1 MKTSVCGSAAASAC
15 CARWIGAVLI
25 ALLLYA
31 ASAMAGAAEKPD
43 DGAERPRTRPNI
55 VYILADDLGY
65 GDVRCYGGDRSKI
78 PTPHL
83 DRMAEQGM
91 RFTDAHTCSSVC
103 TPTRYGILTGR
114 YSWRSRLQK
123 GVLYGD
129 DPPLIA
135 PDRLTVASL
144 LKRNGYTTV
153 CLGKW
158 HLGLG
163 LPPRAA
169 SADVRNNAA
178 AGVDTSD
185 GNAVAAPVS
194 VAAAADR
201 ADPWRFDYAGRI
213 EHGPIQLGFDEFF
226 GISASLDMWPFAFIN
241 NDRFDPVPTVEKKW
255 IRTGPAAADFEAID
269 VMPKLAQ
276 RSVETIRRLA
286 PAARDGKPFFI
297 YLALTAPHTPI
308 VPTSA
313 WQGKSGLGAYAD
325 FVMQVDDLVGQVLA
339 ALDEANVAQDTLVF
353 FTSDNGCSP
362 QAKIEELVA
371 AGHHPN
377 GPLRGHKADIWE
389 GGHRVPLIVRW
400 PARVPPGTRCDDP
413 VCLNDLMATCADV
426 LNVKLPDDAGEDSES
441 MLPMLLR
448 TGGPRAE
455 RALVHHSV
463 DGRFAIRHGKWKLA
477 LCPGSGGWSQPRDP
491 QAARQ
496 GLPPMQLYDLET
508 DLGEQTNLVEKH
520 PEVARQLRQRLEQIV
535 AEGRSTPGAAQRN
548 DVAVQIERPAGQ

>member
-1 MKTSVCGSAAASAC
+1 MKTSVCGSTAAFAC
-15 CARWIGAVLI
+15 CGRWTSAVLI
-25 ALLLYA
+25 AFVLYA
-31 ASAMAGAAEKPD
+31 ASAMTIAAEKPV
-43 DGAERPRTRPNI
+43 EREGSPRTRPNI

-91 RFTDAHTCSSVC
+91 RFTDAHSCSSVC

-129 DPPLIA
+129 DPPLID
-135 PDRLTVASL
+135 PGRLTVASL
-144 LKRNGYTTV
+144 LKRNGYATV

-169 SADVRNNAA
+169 AGRADVNAA
-178 AGVDTSD
+178 A
-185 GNAVAAPVS
+185 AAAAIVSPVS
-194 VAAAADR
+194 VAAAER
-201 ADPWRFDYAGRI
+201 NDPWRFDYSGRI
-213 EHGPIQLGFDEFF
+213 EGGPIALGFDEFF

-241 NDRFDPVPTVEKKW
+241 NDRFEPVPTVEKKW

-286 PAARDGKPFFI
+286 PAAREGKPFFI

-339 ALDEANVAQDTLVF
+339 ALDEEKIARDTLVF

-362 QAKIEELVA
+362 QAKIDELIA

-400 PARVPPGTRCDDP
+400 PAKVPPGTRCDDP
-413 VCLNDLMATCADV
+413 VCLNDLMATCADL
-426 LNVKLPDDAGEDSES
+426 LNVTLPDDAGEDSES

-520 PEVARQLRQRLEQIV
+520 PEIARQLRERLERLV
-535 AEGRSTPGAAQRN
+535 AEGRSTPGKRQHN

>member
-1 MKTSVCGSAAASAC
+1 MKTRMCNSAAVSVCFGRRAVAASLIIALSAASA
-15 CARWIGAVLI
+15 I
-25 ALLLYA
+25 AI
-31 ASAMAGAAEKPD
+31 AAEQPD
-43 DGAERPRTRPNI
+43 KGSGSRGTGPNI

-91 RFTDAHTCSSVC
+91 RFTDAHSCSSVC

-129 DPPLIA
+129 DSPLIV

-144 LKRNGYTTV
+144 LKRNGYTTI

-169 SADVRNNAA
+169 AGRAGNNAGDGA
-178 AGVDTSD
+178 A
-185 GNAVAAPVS
+185 AVAPTVADTVS
-194 VAAAADR
+194 VAAAAGR
-201 ADPWRFDYAGRI
+201 NDPWRFDYAGRI
-213 EHGPIQLGFDEFF
+213 ERGPIELGFNEFF
-226 GISASLDMWPFAFIN
+226 GIAASLDMWPFAFIN
-241 NDRFDPVPTVEKKW
+241 NDRFEPVPTVEKKW

-286 PAARDGKPFFI
+286 PAAREGKPFFI

-308 VPTSA
+308 VPVPA
-313 WQGKSGLGAYAD
+313 WQGKSGLSEYAD

-339 ALDEANVAQDTLVF
+339 ALDEAKIARDTLVF

-362 QAKIEELVA
+362 QAKIDELIA
-371 AGHHPN
+371 AGHYPN

-389 GGHRVPLIVRW
+389 GGHRVPLIARW
-400 PARVPPGTRCDDP
+400 PAKVRPGTRCDDP
-413 VCLNDLMATCADV
+413 VCLNDLMATCADL

-441 MLPMLLR
+441 MLPMLLQ
-448 TGGPRAE
+448 TGGPRAD

-491 QAARQ
+491 RAAQQ
-496 GLPPMQLYDLET
+496 GLPPMQLYDLEA
-508 DLGEQTNLVEKH
+508 DLGEQTNLVKKH
-520 PEVARQLRQRLEQIV
+520 PEIARQLRERLERIV
-535 AEGRSTPGAAQRN
+535 AEGRSTPGKAQRN